1 MRLQR
6 PAISSVLVLASLLGF
21 SASASAQLVL
31 PSPDTPVQ
39 ASVEAPSARP
49 PVPGFSRLFTGAVA
63 DLGRL
68 PSKKNLTWIGIG
80 AAAALLAHVEDTNV
94 TSSLSKSTALGETLQ
109 SGGTL
114 GGMPVQFGSALAT
127 YTVGRLTHSPRVA
140 GLGADLVQA
149 QLVAQTVSYGL
160 KYSIQR
166 TRPDGTSMSFP
177 SGHAAVSFA
186 SATVLQRHF
195 GWKAGIPAFTL
206 ASFVA
211 GSRVQQQRHY
221 LSDVAFGAAIGIV
234 AGRTVTVGRGDARF
248 AVVPAAAPGGAGV
261 ALTWLGHR

>member
-6 PAISSVLVLASLLGF
+6 PAISCVLALATLLGF
-21 SASASAQLVL
+21 NATASAQLVL
-31 PSPDTPVQ
+31 PAADAPIQAGVQ
-39 ASVEAPSARP
+39 PLSRP
-49 PVPGFSRLFTGAVA
+49 PVPGFSKLFTGAVA

-68 PSKKNLTWIGIG
+68 PSKDNLTWIGIG
-80 AAAALLAHVEDTNV
+80 AAAALASHLADTGV
-94 TSSLSKSTALGETLQ
+94 TSSLSKSAALGETFE

-127 YTVGRLTHSPRVA
+127 YTLGRLTHSPRVA
-140 GLGADLVQA
+140 SLGADLVQA

-160 KYSIQR
+160 KFAVQR
-166 TRPDGTSMSFP
+166 TRPDGTSLSFP

-195 GWKAGIPAFTL
+195 GWKAGIPAFAV
-206 ASFVA
+206 ASYVA

-221 LSDVAFGAAIGIV
+221 LSDVAFGAAIGIM

-248 AVVPAAAPGGAGV
+248 AVAPAAAPGGGGV
-261 ALTWLGHR
+261 AFTWVGRH